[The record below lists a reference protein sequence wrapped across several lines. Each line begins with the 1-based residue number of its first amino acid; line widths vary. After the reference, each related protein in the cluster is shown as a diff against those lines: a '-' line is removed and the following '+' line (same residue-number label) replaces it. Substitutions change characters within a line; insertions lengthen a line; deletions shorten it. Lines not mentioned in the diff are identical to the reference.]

1 MAIVHCARP
10 FAIWMPGACLAVAA
24 LFTVPAVAQPYPSKP
39 IRLIVPLAPGGPSTI
54 LAHTMSQQLTPA
66 LGQSVIVDNRGGAGG
81 LVGTEIA
88 AKSPGDGYT
97 MLLISASTYTIN
109 ANIFAKVPFDPRKDL
124 TPVSIL
130 AAGPSLVT
138 VHPSVPVKTLKELI
152 ALDKARPKE
161 LNYGAGGTTGQ
172 LQMELLKLRT
182 GMSTT
187 HVPYKGA
194 GPALNDQIAG
204 HVQVSFLNV
213 IATMPQVQGGKLR
226 PLAVSGAKRLERLP
240 NVPTLT
246 ESGVKGFEEISGH
259 MIMVPGT
266 TPKDIIT
273 RLNAEMVKAVRSPD
287 VTARLAHEGA
297 FVIGN
302 TPEQA
307 AAVVNKE
314 LQVWAEVIRAAKI
327 PLQ

>member
-1 MAIVHCARP
+1 MAIVSWARG
-10 FAIWMPGACLAVAA
+10 FWNCTFGVCLAAA
-24 LFTVPAVAQPYPSKP
+24 TLGALAQQTYPAKP

-54 LAHTMSQQLTPA
+54 LAHTMSQQLTPM

-81 LVGTEIA
+81 VVGTEIA

-109 ANIFAKVPFDPRKDL
+109 ANLFAKLPFDARKDL
-124 TPVSIL
+124 TPVTIL

-152 ALDKARPKE
+152 ALDKARPRE

-172 LQMELLKLRT
+172 LHMELLKLRT
-182 GMSTT
+182 GMSVT
-187 HVPYKGA
+187 HIPYKGA
-194 GPALNDQIAG
+194 GPALNDQVAG

-213 IATMPQVQGGKLR
+213 IATSSLVRSGKLR
-226 PLAVSGAKRLERLP
+226 PLAVNGTKRFKQLP
-240 NVPTLT
+240 DVPTLA

-266 TPKDIIT
+266 TPKDIVAL
-273 RLNAEMVKAVRSPD
+273 LNREMVKALNTPE
-287 VTARLAHEGA
+287 VTARLANEGA
-297 FVIGN
+297 EVIGN

-307 AAVVNKE
+307 AAIVTKD
-314 LQVWAEVIRAAKI
+314 LGIWAEVIRAAKI

>member
-1 MAIVHCARP
+1 MATVRKARDLWKY
-10 FAIWMPGACLAVAA
+10 ALGLCLAAA
-24 LFTVPAVAQPYPSKP
+24 AFGGIAQPYPSKP

-54 LAHTMSQQLTPA
+54 LAHTMSQQLTPM

-97 MLLISASTYTIN
+97 MLLISASTYTMN
-109 ANIFAKVPFDPRKDL
+109 ANLFAKVPFDVRKDL
-124 TPVSIL
+124 TPVTIL

-152 ALDKARPKE
+152 ALDKARPRE

-172 LQMELLKLRT
+172 LNMELLKLRT
-182 GMSTT
+182 GLTIM
-187 HVPYKGA
+187 HIPYKGA
-194 GPALNDQIAG
+194 GPALNDQVAG

-213 IATMPQVQGGKLR
+213 IATSSLVRAGKLR
-226 PLAVSGAKRLERLP
+226 PLAINGMKRFKQLP
-240 NVPTLT
+240 DIPTLA

-266 TPKDIIT
+266 TPKDIIA
-273 RLNAEMVKAVRSPD
+273 RLNREMVKALNSPE
-287 VTARLAHEGA
+287 VMARLANEGA
-297 FVIGN
+297 EVIGN

-307 AAVVNKE
+307 AAIVNRD
-314 LQVWAEVIRAAKI
+314 LGVWGEVIRAAKI

>member
-1 MAIVHCARP
+1 MAIVYGARYLWN
-10 FAIWMPGACLAVAA
+10 FTLGVCLATAA
-24 LFTVPAVAQPYPSKP
+24 LGAHAQAYPVKP

-54 LAHTMSQQLTPA
+54 LAHTMSQQLTPM

-109 ANIFAKVPFDPRKDL
+109 ANIFAKVPFDARKDL
-124 TPVSIL
+124 TPVTVL

-172 LQMELLKLRT
+172 MNMELLKLRT
-182 GMSTT
+182 GMSVM
-187 HVPYKGA
+187 HIPYKGA
-194 GPALNDQIAG
+194 GPALNDQVAG

-213 IATMPQVQGGKLR
+213 IATSSLVRAGKLR
-226 PLAVSGAKRLERLP
+226 PLAINGKKRFSQLP
-240 NVPTLT
+240 DVPTLA

-259 MIMVPGT
+259 MMMVPGT
-266 TPKDIIT
+266 TPKDIIA
-273 RLNAEMVKAVRSPD
+273 RLNREMVKALNTPE
-287 VTARLAHEGA
+287 VTARLANEGA
-297 FVIGN
+297 EVIGN
-302 TPEQA
+302 TPDQA
-307 AAVVNKE
+307 AAIVNRD
-314 LQVWAEVIRAAKI
+314 LGVWAEVIRAAKI

>member
-1 MAIVHCARP
+1 MAISHGARD
-10 FAIWMPGACLAVAA
+10 FLNCMLGACLA
-24 LFTVPAVAQPYPSKP
+24 AVALGGFAQQPYPNRP

-54 LAHTMSQQLTPA
+54 LAHTMSQQLTPM

-109 ANIFAKVPFDPRKDL
+109 ANIFAKVPFDARKDL
-124 TPVSIL
+124 TPVTVL

-172 LQMELLKLRT
+172 MNMELLKLRT
-182 GMSTT
+182 GMSVM
-187 HVPYKGA
+187 HIPYKGA
-194 GPALNDQIAG
+194 GPALNDQVAG

-213 IATMPQVQGGKLR
+213 IATSSLVRAGKLR
-226 PLAVSGAKRLERLP
+226 PLAINGMKRFSQLP
-240 NVPTLT
+240 DVPTLAET
-246 ESGVKGFEEISGH
+246 GVKGFEEISGH

-266 TPKDIIT
+266 TPKDIIA
-273 RLNAEMVKAVRSPD
+273 RLNREMVKALNTPE
-287 VTARLAHEGA
+287 VTARLANEGA
-297 FVIGN
+297 EVIGN

-307 AAVVNKE
+307 AAIVNRD
-314 LQVWAEVIRAAKI
+314 LGVWAEVIRAAKI